1 MRHKVWRNSRTIDFL
16 PGQYPRVSC
25 IGRFCNIL
33 EGMQLDNN
41 SANDFFPRAARSR
54 VHSSVESSHRRASR
68 TKMPSS
74 AGYLLGAFVA
84 AIALFLALW
93 WMLISG
99 GDEAPWIPAGLA
111 ASVVLLVVLSA
122 REVVMRRAWTR
133 YLLDQG
139 GDRPKANS
147 NKKDFSGKSHS
158 TSALSATW
166 RTIQTQSEDADSS
179 SNPESH
185 FDVFQLCR
193 DYLSTTDETLRSNN
207 LPAEKRIAI
216 RAGQDRIRSIQKH
229 HLLTWA
235 RDSSRSLTYDAQQRA
250 RTSDKIEAANRALHC
265 LESAQKF
272 YPDEAELNESSVA
285 IREFIASVKVAHWVE
300 LAERSAF
307 KGHYRRAIER
317 YKDALFYLNR
327 ETVKEDVRIPG
338 AERIGREI
346 ELLQSRLRAKENDDE
361 TSHRERTHGQERTA
375 E

>member
-1 MRHKVWRNSRTIDFL
+1 
-16 PGQYPRVSC
+16 
-25 IGRFCNIL
+25 
-33 EGMQLDNN
+33 
-41 SANDFFPRAARSR
+41 
-54 VHSSVESSHRRASR
+54 
-68 TKMPSS
+68 MPSS

-84 AIALFLALW
+84 AIALFIGLW

-139 GDRPKANS
+139 GAPSTRSSA
-147 NKKDFSGKSHS
+147 NKKGFPGKSHS
-158 TSALSATW
+158 SSVLSAAW
-166 RTIQTQSEDADSS
+166 RTIQDQSEEADLA

-185 FDVFQLCR
+185 FDVFHLCQ

-216 RAGQDRIRSIQKH
+216 RAGQDRIRAIQKH

-235 RDSSRSLTYDAQQRA
+235 RDSSRSLTYEAQQRA

-272 YPDEAELNESSVA
+272 YPDETELNESSLA

-317 YKDALFYLNR
+317 YKDALFYLSR
-327 ETVKEDVRIPG
+327 ETVKEEVRIPG

-346 ELLQSRLRAKENDDE
+346 ELLRSRLQAQKNGRAE
-361 TSHRERTHGQERTA
+361 TSNTERSSDSSDQERA
-375 E
+375 PE

>member
-1 MRHKVWRNSRTIDFL
+1 
-16 PGQYPRVSC
+16 
-25 IGRFCNIL
+25 
-33 EGMQLDNN
+33 MQLGNN
-41 SANDFFPRAARSR
+41 SANDFFPRAARSHVR
-54 VHSSVESSHRRASR
+54 HSAESFNRRASR

-139 GDRPKANS
+139 GDHATRAS
-147 NKKDFSGKSHS
+147 SGKKGFSGKSHS
-158 TSALSATW
+158 TSVLSAAW
-166 RTIQTQSEDADSS
+166 RTIQKQSEEADSS

-185 FDVFQLCR
+185 FDVFQLCQ
-193 DYLSTTDETLRSNN
+193 DYLSTTEETLRSNN
-207 LPAEKRIAI
+207 LPGEKRIAI
-216 RAGQDRIRSIQKH
+216 RAGQDRIRAIQKH

-235 RDSSRSLTYDAQQRA
+235 RDSSRSLTYEAQQRA

-272 YPDEAELNESSVA
+272 YPDETELNESSEA

-327 ETVKEDVRIPG
+327 ETVKEEVRVPG
-338 AERIGREI
+338 AERIGSEI
-346 ELLQSRLRAKENDDE
+346 ELLQSRLRAQKNRSEP
-361 TSHRERTHGQERTA
+361 SHRERTNGHERTA

>member
-1 MRHKVWRNSRTIDFL
+1 M
-16 PGQYPRVSC
+16 G
-25 IGRFCNIL
+25 
-33 EGMQLDNN
+33 NN
-41 SANDFFPRAARSR
+41 SADDFFPRAARSQ
-54 VHSSVESSHRRASR
+54 VHSAGEAVHRRASR
-68 TKMPSS
+68 ARMPSS

-84 AIALFLALW
+84 AVALFFALW
-93 WMLISG
+93 GMLVSG
-99 GDEAPWIPAGLA
+99 GDEAPWIPAGLP
-111 ASVVLLVVLSA
+111 ASVVLLVALSA

-139 GDRPKANS
+139 TEASVRTGGERKRPTV
-147 NKKDFSGKSHS
+147 KSHS
-158 TSALSATW
+158 TSLLSTAW
-166 RTIQTQSEDADSS
+166 RTIQKQSEEADSA
-179 SNPESH
+179 SNPELH
-185 FDVFQLCR
+185 FDVFHLCQ

-216 RAGQDRIRSIQKH
+216 RAGQDRIRAIQKH

-235 RDSSRSLTYDAQQRA
+235 RDSSRSLTYEAQQRA

-272 YPDEAELNESSVA
+272 YPDETELNESSQA
-285 IREFIASVKVAHWVE
+285 IREFIASVKVAHWME

-327 ETVKEDVRIPG
+327 ETVKEEVRIPG

-346 ELLQSRLRAKENDDE
+346 ELLRSRLQAQKNGRAD
-361 TSHRERTHGQERTA
+361 TSNSERTSDQERA
-375 E
+375 PE